1 MKINIKNI
9 GLAALGIVMSVSFT
23 ACTGDL
29 DVEPIDPNLSTPNNV
44 LTTSEAYEQLLAKA
58 YSGLSVSGYEGD
70 NSDIN
75 GIDAGFGQY
84 LRAYFNLTELPTD
97 ECVMSWNDQTI
108 RDLHGLCWSTSD
120 VFVTAM
126 FYRVTQQ
133 IQVCNEIIR
142 QLNAASSSVLD
153 DATKTQYIAEA
164 KALCDL
170 SYLHGIDLFGGMPF
184 QTEENSM
191 TALPSYISRSD
202 LYTWLENDL
211 KTIVEELPANPEK
224 YRAGKGFAYMMLA
237 KLHLNAEVYAG
248 KNAYADCVQ
257 DCQNIINLGY
267 QLESAN
273 NWHNLFQA
281 ENDQYIGC
289 NENGMGHEIIFSVY
303 QDHTYTQAYGGTCY
317 IINAACGTDNTWSSA
332 NEMGLGGSGWAGIT
346 VTPEFVDKFPTGD
359 QRAIW
364 HTDGMSK
371 EVTSVMTQFVT
382 CGYAYKKFTNLKNDG
397 TMIDGANS
405 FPDTDF
411 PVYRLADVYL
421 MLAECEA
428 RGASVSVNGHNGAW
442 FFNQVHQRA
451 GDNAIISPSLSDI
464 LDERAR
470 ELAWECHR
478 RSDLVRFNSFTD
490 GDIWSFKGMNN
501 DNGSAHNVDSH
512 FNLFPI
518 PATEISNNSNLQQ
531 NPGY

>member
-1 MKINIKNI
+1 MKFNIKNI
-9 GLAALGIVMSVSFT
+9 GLLALGVAMSVSFT

-29 DVEPIDPNLSTPNNV
+29 DVEPIDPNLETPNRV
-44 LTTSEAYEQLLAKA
+44 LNTPEAYNQLLAKA
-58 YSGLSVSGYEGD
+58 YSGLAVSGYDGSGT
-70 NSDIN
+70 SDIS

-97 ECVMSWNDQTI
+97 EAVMSWNDQTI
-108 RDLHGLCWSTSD
+108 RDLHGLQWGTSD

-126 FYRVTQQ
+126 FYRITQQ

-142 QLNAASSSVLD
+142 KLNEATVLD
-153 DATKTQYIAEA
+153 EATKTQYIAEA
-164 KALCDL
+164 KALRDL

-184 QTEENSM
+184 QTEANSM
-191 TALPSYISRSD
+191 TALPSYITRAD

-211 KTIVEELPANPEK
+211 KSVAEALPANPEK

-237 KLHLNAEVYAG
+237 KLHLNAQVYAG
-248 KNAYADCVQ
+248 KNAYADCVS

-267 QLESAN
+267 QLESKA

-281 ENDQYIGC
+281 QNDEFLGC
-289 NENGMGHEIIFSVY
+289 KENGMAHEIIFSVY
-303 QDHTYTQAYGGTCY
+303 QDQNYTQAYGGTTY

-346 VTPEFVDKFPTGD
+346 VTPEFVDLFPAGD

-371 EVTSVMTQFVT
+371 EVTSIMTQFVT
-382 CGYAYKKFTNLKNDG
+382 CGYGYKKFTNLRNDG
-397 TMIDGANS
+397 TKDPNATSFAN
-405 FPDTDF
+405 TDF

-428 RGASVSVNGHNGAW
+428 RGANVNVNGHNGAW
-442 FFNQVHQRA
+442 YFNQVRERA
-451 GDNAIISPSLSDI
+451 GDADIAAPTLQDI
-464 LDERAR
+464 LDERGR

-478 RSDLVRFNSFTD
+478 RSDLVRFNNFTS
-490 GDIWSFKGMNN
+490 GTVWAYKGMNN

-518 PATEISNNSNLQQ
+518 PASEISNNASLKQ
-531 NPGY
+531 NEGYN